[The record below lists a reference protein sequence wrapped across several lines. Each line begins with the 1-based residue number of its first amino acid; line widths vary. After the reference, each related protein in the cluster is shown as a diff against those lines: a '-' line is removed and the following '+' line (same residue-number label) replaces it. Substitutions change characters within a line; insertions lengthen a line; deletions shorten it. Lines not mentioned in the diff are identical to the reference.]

1 MRISR
6 IFAGLLLAGLAVS
19 APAALADSN
28 NVSMTFL
35 GPAGNNA
42 GGVYTYPYNF
52 SINGG
57 ASTALIC
64 DTFNN
69 EITTG
74 EHWTARVS
82 GLLSGKGLFGSQLLD
97 YKAAAVIF
105 QSVLQGNLS
114 ATTANFAIW
123 ALFTPGVKS
132 NPFFTSSGAGS
143 IDTWALTYAATLP
156 NSAFKGFVL
165 YTPIA
170 GTQSR
175 GGTPQEFIGYN
186 PTAVVP
192 EPGTLL
198 LFGTGLVGLARMTRS
213 RFARKP
219 E

>member
-6 IFAGLLLAGLAVS
+6 LFANLFLAALVLS
-19 APAALADSN
+19 APFALANSHT
-28 NVSMTFL
+28 VSMTFL
-35 GPAGNNA
+35 GPAGNHA

-57 ASTALIC
+57 SSTPLIC

-74 EHWTARVS
+74 EHWTATVS
-82 GLLSGKGLFGSQLLD
+82 SLLSGKGLFGGQLLD

-105 QSVLQGNLS
+105 RSVLNGTIDP
-114 ATTANFAIW
+114 TTGNFAIW
-123 ALFTPGVKS
+123 ALFAPNVQGNS
-132 NPFFTSSGAGS
+132 FFQSSGAGS
-143 IDTWALTYAATLP
+143 IDTWALAYAATLP

-165 YTPIA
+165 YTPVS

-175 GGTPQEFIGYN
+175 GGTPQEFIGYC
-186 PTAVVP
+186 PSTVVP

-198 LFGTGLVGLARMTRS
+198 LFGTGLVGLAGRIRS
-213 RFARKP
+213 RRVRS
-219 E
+219 